1 MKTLDGLFL
10 LTGVIFLLS
19 IPVDAASNYRS
30 SGDIIYQSRV
40 GANSQSAREEK
51 ALLKDL
57 TRYDPYMRD
66 QFIPNFSGLTGG
78 DSARS
83 RTRIGDQ
90 MEKLESLNS
99 GELTPEQYRTNLQD
113 FVRSR
118 ESSPQIKKLYFKYS
132 PSSQPQPVN
141 PPQPA
146 DTAVKKTTDKEK
158 KKSELKNPID
168 EYLDK
173 LAEKQDKDKVKAAEL
188 KKTGDATK
196 EEPKKSDVSTEK
208 TPDISSGTAKPDE
221 KATTAVTVKAD
232 DSNTKGSAGAV
243 AK

>member
-1 MKTLDGLFL
+1 M
-10 LTGVIFLLS
+10 
-19 IPVDAASNYRS
+19 IPMGN
-30 SGDIIYQSRV
+30 
-40 GANSQSAREEK
+40 
-51 ALLKDL
+51 
-57 TRYDPYMRD
+57 
-66 QFIPNFSGLTGG
+66 QFIPNLSGLTTAGG

-118 ESSPQIKKLYFKYS
+118 ESSPQVKKLYFKYS

-141 PPQPA
+141 QPQPA
-146 DTAVKKTTDKEK
+146 DTAVKKTADKEK

-173 LAEKQDKDKVKAAEL
+173 LAEKQDKDKAKAAEL
-188 KKTGDATK
+188 KKSDDTAK
-196 EEPKKSDVSTEK
+196 EEPKKSDVAAEK
-208 TPDISSGTAKPDE
+208 KPDTGSGTTKPDE
-221 KATTAVTVKAD
+221 KETTPVTVKND
-232 DSNTKGSAGAV
+232 DSTGKVSTGAV